1 MVLTRGAEHVLP
13 QKVRTPHQP
22 PEPQPDMASRFSNQ
36 WICLLQNILV
46 DGNLFARMQ
55 NRSFNCFGNYFAN
68 IQNSL
73 LQLSL
78 GGLRFCVA

>member
-36 WICLLQNILV
+36 WICLPPALLQNILPQIPYK
-46 DGNLFARMQ
+46 LWQ
-55 NRSFNCFGNYFAN
+55 P
-68 IQNSL
+68 L
-73 LQLSL
+73 
-78 GGLRFCVA
+78 

>member
-36 WICLLQNILV
+36 WICPEPALLQNI
-46 DGNLFARMQ
+46 
-55 NRSFNCFGNYFAN
+55 
-68 IQNSL
+68 
-73 LQLSL
+73 
-78 GGLRFCVA
+78 